1 MSDFFRI
8 HRGLEIDTKVRIIPA
23 SGLPGSTSDTDTAS
37 VGSIYT
43 DINSGTVYS
52 KVAAGSG
59 FVTWNPIAATGIV
72 LYRENVVSPG
82 LNAPMGANSITLGQ
96 AAQTA
101 LTAHDSVAI
110 GNQSLARHPGIVQA
124 SGRFG
129 SSGDAQAGRYL
140 LRTVTTNAITT
151 EAFFDGTS
159 GTERL
164 TLPDDSTWMFT
175 ATITGHRQDASD
187 GHAGY
192 KIEGVIYRAG
202 GAPTTAVVGAVNK
215 NVLGSSNPAWDV
227 HISADNTYGSLKV
240 NVKGEI
246 GKIIRWV
253 ALIETLEITN

>member
-37 VGSIYT
+37 VGSLYT
-43 DINSGTVYS
+43 DLNNGTVYS
-52 KVAAGSG
+52 KIAAGPG
-59 FVTWNPIAATGIV
+59 FITWSPIAATGIV
-72 LYRENVVSPG
+72 LYHENVVSPG
-82 LNAPMGANSITLGQ
+82 LSSPMGANSITIGQ

-101 LTAHDSVAI
+101 STAHDSVAI
-110 GNQSLARHPGIVQA
+110 GNQSLARHPGVVQA

-140 LRTVTTNAITT
+140 MRTVTTNAIAT

-159 GTERL
+159 GSERL
-164 TLPDDSTWMFT
+164 VLPDDCTWTFT

-192 KIEGVIYRAG
+192 KIEGVIYRAN
-202 GAPTTAVVGAVNK
+202 GAATIAIVGAVTK
-215 NVLGSSNPAWDV
+215 NALGSSNPAWDV
-227 HISADNTYGSLKV
+227 QITVDNTYGSLKV
-240 NVKGEI
+240 SVKGET

-253 ALIETLEITN
+253 ALIETLEVTN